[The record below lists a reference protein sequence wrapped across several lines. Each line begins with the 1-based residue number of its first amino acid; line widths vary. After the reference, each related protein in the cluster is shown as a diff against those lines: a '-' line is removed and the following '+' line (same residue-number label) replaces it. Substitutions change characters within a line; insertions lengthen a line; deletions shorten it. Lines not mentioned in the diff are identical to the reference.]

1 MKRKLRFI
9 LRFSLITI
17 ISLIGFA
24 QTLFAFD
31 KSGIVENLS
40 AHFSKEISTV
50 LISMLPIFELRGGIP
65 VSVQVFHLPVF
76 KAVILSVLGNMI
88 PVIFLLLFW
97 EWLAGILSRNTIL
110 KRWIDKLQGASLKR
124 GKIVEEYKEMGL
136 MLFVAI
142 PLPVTGGWTGSLIAV
157 LLGLSF
163 WKSLLYI
170 FSGVCVASLIVASL
184 TLLGKVGAI
193 IASVI
198 LLFLVIISI
207 IKVIIDKNKKKED
220 KI

>member
-24 QTLFAFD
+24 HTLFAFD

-40 AHFSKEISTV
+40 THFSKEISTV

-170 FSGVCVASLIVASL
+170 FLGVCVASLIVASL

-207 IKVIIDKNKKKED
+207 IKVIIDKNKKKEE
-220 KI
+220 I

>member
-1 MKRKLRFI
+1 
-9 LRFSLITI
+9 
-17 ISLIGFA
+17 
-24 QTLFAFD
+24 
-31 KSGIVENLS
+31 
-40 AHFSKEISTV
+40 
-50 LISMLPIFELRGGIP
+50 
-65 VSVQVFHLPVF
+65 
-76 KAVILSVLGNMI
+76 
-88 PVIFLLLFW
+88 
-97 EWLAGILSRNTIL
+97 
-110 KRWIDKLQGASLKR
+110 
-124 GKIVEEYKEMGL
+124 

-207 IKVIIDKNKKKED
+207 IKVIIDKNKKKEE
-220 KI
+220 I